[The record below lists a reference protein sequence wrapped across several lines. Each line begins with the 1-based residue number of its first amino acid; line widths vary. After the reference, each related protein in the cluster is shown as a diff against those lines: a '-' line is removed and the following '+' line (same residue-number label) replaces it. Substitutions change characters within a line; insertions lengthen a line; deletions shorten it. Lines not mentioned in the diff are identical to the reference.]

1 MKLDGCVSLVT
12 GAGHRLG
19 RAIALALAR
28 AGSDLVVHYGRSREE
43 AEATAG
49 DIRAL
54 GREATLSRADLAR
67 PSEIEALFRGVAER
81 LGRLDVLVNNAASF
95 ERHPFDDI
103 SVEDWDRV
111 MAVNLRAPFLCSQHA
126 ARLMRGVER
135 RGSDGEPGAPGL
147 IVNLGDLSG
156 LRPWVGYA
164 HHGVSK
170 AGLLH
175 LTRVLARELGPEV
188 RANAVVPGPIL
199 PPPGEDPEGLGW
211 TRRGTRLPLGRTGEP
226 AQIGDTVVFLAEN
239 DFMTGEMIVVDGGE
253 SLMAGGRDE
262 GAG

>member
-28 AGSDLVVHYGRSREE
+28 AGSGVVVHYRRSREE
-43 AEATAG
+43 SEATAG

-54 GREATLSRADLAR
+54 GRECVTIQADLAR
-67 PSEIEALFRGVAER
+67 PSEIESLFLGVAER
-81 LGRLDVLVNNAASF
+81 FGRLDVLVNNAASF
-95 ERHPFDDI
+95 ERRPFDEI
-103 SVEDWDRV
+103 SLEEWDRV

-126 ARLMRGVER
+126 SRLMRGVER
-135 RGSDGEPGAPGL
+135 PMSDGEPGAPGL

-175 LTRVLARELGPEV
+175 LTRVTARELGPAV

-199 PPPGEDPEGLGW
+199 PPPGEDLEGPEW
-211 TRRGTRLPLGRTGEP
+211 KRRGTRLPLGRTGEP

-239 DFMTGEMIVVDGGE
+239 DFVTGEMIVVDGGE
-253 SLMAGGRDE
+253 SLIAGGRDE
-262 GAG
+262 RAG